1 MHIGVKALGRGLRK
15 IGTKTTKT
23 VNRIGS
29 KHSLAAIGHV
39 AGDVGIAAGMLS
51 VVAPGLGLP
60 LMAAAAGV
68 GKATNMALD
77 AKSSVW
83 SGLHRRVHRRACPSY
98 KNVCYGYNNNGSSVH
113 STIIPSSDQQ

>member
-15 IGTKTTKT
+15 IGTKTMKT
-23 VNRIGS
+23 VNKIGS

-39 AGDVGIAAGMLS
+39 AGDVGKAAGMLS
-51 VVAPGLGLP
+51 VVAPELGLP

-77 AKSSVW
+77 AKSSVAAAKR
-83 SGLHRRVHRRACPSY
+83 GDMERAAS
-98 KNVCYGYNNNGSSVH
+98 KGKSAGVSFL
-113 STIIPSSDQQ
+113 

>member
-15 IGTKTTKT
+15 IGTKTMKT
-23 VNRIGS
+23 VNKIGS

-39 AGDVGIAAGMLS
+39 AGDVGKAAGMLS
-51 VVAPGLGLP
+51 VVAPELGLP

-77 AKSSVW
+77 AKSSVAAAKR
-83 SGLHRRVHRRACPSY
+83 GDMERAAS
-98 KNVCYGYNNNGSSVH
+98 KGKSAGMSFL
-113 STIIPSSDQQ
+113 